1 MERAAMYIP
10 RAIEPAVL
18 AIAKTFPVLLVTGP
32 RQVGKTTLLKHIAE
46 AERELA
52 QRSVRNYVTLDDP
65 LQRRLAIEEP
75 ELFLERFE
83 APVIIDEIQYAP
95 SLLPYIKMRVDRDE
109 AKGAYWLTGSQMFH
123 LMRDASESLAGRV
136 GIVHLLGLSQAEI
149 AGRLSVPF
157 LPTKELLTVKK
168 KGTEKGSLTEAFTAI
183 HRGSLPA
190 LHAEKN
196 RPDVEQYYSSYV
208 QTYLQR
214 DIKDLSQVGDELAF
228 LRFLTAVAARTGQM
242 LQYSDLARDIGISQ
256 PTAKKWLSLL
266 VTSGIVTLVEPWY
279 SNTLTRMIKAPKLY
293 LLDTGLAAYLTR
305 WTTPEAL
312 EAGASS
318 GAFFET
324 FVVSEILKSW
334 YNAGKTPPVFYYR
347 DKDRNEIDLILDVDG
362 KLHPIEI
369 KKSANPGKDA
379 IAAFRVL
386 ANSGR
391 SVGSGGVVCCA
402 TEYLPLDERNSIVP
416 WWMV

>member
-1 MERAAMYIP
+1 MYIP
-10 RAIEPAVL
+10 RAIEPVVVT
-18 AIAKTFPVLLVTGP
+18 IAKTFPVLLITGP

-46 AERELA
+46 PG
-52 QRSVRNYVTLDDP
+52 RNYVTLDDP

-95 SLLPYIKMRVDRDE
+95 SLLPHIKMRVDRTG

-123 LMRDASESLAGRV
+123 LMRDASESLSGRV
-136 GIVHLLGLSQAEI
+136 GIVQLLGLSQAEI
-149 AGRLSVPF
+149 ARRPSVPF
-157 LPTKELLTVKK
+157 FPTKEILS
-168 KGTEKGSLTEAFTAI
+168 EKRKQSDRAGLMEVFAAI
-183 HRGSLPA
+183 HQGSLPA
-190 LHAEKN
+190 LLAGDDL
-196 RPDVEQYYSSYV
+196 PAVEQYYSSYV

-214 DIKDLSQVGDELAF
+214 DIKNLSQVGDELAF

-242 LQYSDLARDIGISQ
+242 LQYADLARDIGISQ

-266 VTSGIVTLVEPWY
+266 VSSGIVTLLEPWY
-279 SNTLTRMIKAPKLY
+279 NNTLTRMIKAPKLY
-293 LLDTGLAAYLTR
+293 FLDTGLAAYLTR
-305 WTTPEAL
+305 WTTPETL

-324 FVVSEILKSW
+324 FVVIEIMKSW
-334 YNAGKTPPVFYYR
+334 YNAGKMPPVFYYR
-347 DKDRNEIDLILDVDG
+347 DKDRNEIDLILEVDG

-379 IAAFRVL
+379 VSTFRVL
-386 ANSGR
+386 ADSGR
-391 SVGSGGVVCCA
+391 NVGPGGVVCCA
-402 TEYLPLDERNSIVP
+402 TEYLPLDSQNSIVP

>member
-1 MERAAMYIP
+1 MYIS

-46 AERELA
+46 AG
-52 QRSVRNYVTLDDP
+52 RNYVTLDDP
-65 LQRRLAIEEP
+65 LQRRLAVEEP

-95 SLLPYIKMRVDRDE
+95 GLLPYIKMRVDRDGT
-109 AKGAYWLTGSQMFH
+109 KGAYWLTGSQMFH

-149 AGRLSVPF
+149 SSRPSVPF
-157 LPTKELLTVKK
+157 LPTKEILAIKRK
-168 KGTEKGSLTEAFTAI
+168 ETEKGSLTKVFSAI
-183 HRGSLPA
+183 QRGSLPA
-190 LHAEKN
+190 LFSGANPPE
-196 RPDVEQYYSSYV
+196 VEQYYSSYV

-214 DIKDLSQVGDELAF
+214 DIKDLTQVGDELAF
-228 LRFLTAVAARTGQM
+228 LRFLTAAAARTGQM
-242 LQYSDLARDIGISQ
+242 LQYADLARDIGISQ

-266 VTSGIVTLVEPWY
+266 VTSGIVTLVEPWF

-293 LLDTGLAAYLTR
+293 FLDTGLAAYLTR

-324 FVVSEILKSW
+324 FVMSEIMKSW
-334 YNAGKTPPVFYYR
+334 FNAGKTPPVFYYR
-347 DKDRNEIDLILDVDG
+347 DKDRNEIDLILEADG
-362 KLHPIEI
+362 ELYPVEI
-369 KKSANPGKDA
+369 KKSGNPGKDA
-379 IAAFRVL
+379 ISAFRVL
-386 ANSGR
+386 ANTGK

-402 TEYLPLDERNSIVP
+402 TEYLPLDAKNSIIP

>member
-1 MERAAMYIP
+1 MYIP

-18 AIAKTFPVLLVTGP
+18 SIAKTFPVLLITGP

-46 AERELA
+46 PG
-52 QRSVRNYVTLDDP
+52 RSYVTLDDP
-65 LQRRLAIEEP
+65 LQRRLALEEP

-95 SLLPYIKMRVDRDE
+95 GLLPHIKMRADRDRS
-109 AKGAYWLTGSQMFH
+109 KGAYWLTGSQMFH

-149 AGRLSVPF
+149 AGRPNVPF
-157 LPTKELLTVKK
+157 LPTKEVLLAKRREADRV
-168 KGTEKGSLTEAFTAI
+168 SLAAVFSAI

-190 LHAEKN
+190 LLSGDD
-196 RPDVEQYYSSYV
+196 RPATEQYYSSYV

-228 LRFLTAVAARTGQM
+228 IRFLTSAAARTGQM
-242 LQYSDLARDIGISQ
+242 LQYADLARDIGISQ

-266 VTSGIVTLVEPWY
+266 VSSGIVTLVEPWY

-293 LLDTGLAAYLTR
+293 FLDTGLAAYLTR
-305 WTTPEAL
+305 WTTAEAL

-324 FVVSEILKSW
+324 FVVSEIMKSW

-347 DKDRNEIDLILDVDG
+347 DKDRNEIDLILEADG

-379 IAAFRVL
+379 IAAFKL
-386 ANSGR
+386 LTGAGR
-391 SVGSGGVVCCA
+391 SIGPGGLVCCA
-402 TEYLPLDERNSIVP
+402 AEYLPIDAQNSIVP

>member
-1 MERAAMYIP
+1 MYIP
-10 RAIEPAVL
+10 RAIESAVL
-18 AIAKTFPVLLVTGP
+18 TIAKTFPVLLVTGP

-46 AERELA
+46 AGREPA
-52 QRSVRNYVTLDDP
+52 QRPVRNYVTLDDP
-65 LQRRLAIEEP
+65 LQRRLAVEEP

-95 SLLPYIKMRVDRDE
+95 GLLPYIKMRVDRDGT
-109 AKGAYWLTGSQMFH
+109 KGAYWLTGSQMFH
-123 LMRDASESLAGRV
+123 LMRDASESLVGRV

-149 AGRLSVPF
+149 AGRPSVPF
-157 LPTKELLTVKK
+157 LPTKEILSVKRK
-168 KGTEKGSLTEAFTAI
+168 ATEKGSLTEAFTAI
-183 HRGSLPA
+183 QRGSLPA
-190 LHAEKN
+190 LFAGEE
-196 RPDVEQYYSSYV
+196 RPEVEQYYSSYV

-266 VTSGIVTLVEPWY
+266 VTSGIVTLIEPWY
-279 SNTLTRMIKAPKLY
+279 SNMLTRMIKAPKLY
-293 LLDTGLAAYLTR
+293 FLDTGLAAYLTR
-305 WTTPEAL
+305 WTSPEAL

-318 GAFFET
+318 RAFFET
-324 FVVSEILKSW
+324 FVVSEIMKSW

-347 DKDRNEIDLILDVDG
+347 DKDRNEIDLIIEADG
-362 KLHPIEI
+362 QLHLVEI
-369 KKSANPGKDA
+369 KKNSNPGKDA
-379 IAAFRVL
+379 ISAFRVL
-386 ANSGR
+386 ANAGKR
-391 SVGSGGVVCCA
+391 VGAGGVVCCA
-402 TEYLPLDERNSIVP
+402 SEYLPLDAQNSIIP

>member
-1 MERAAMYIP
+1 MYIS
-10 RAIEPAVL
+10 RAIEPAVV

-46 AERELA
+46 TG
-52 QRSVRNYVTLDDP
+52 RNYVTLDDP

-83 APVIIDEIQYAP
+83 APVIIDEIQYAQ
-95 SLLPYIKMRVDRDE
+95 SLLPYIKMRVDRDGT
-109 AKGAYWLTGSQMFH
+109 KGAYWLTGSQAFH

-149 AGRLSVPF
+149 SGRSNVPF
-157 LPTKELLTVKK
+157 LPTKAILAAKRKE
-168 KGTEKGSLTEAFTAI
+168 TERGSLTEVFYAI

-190 LHAEKN
+190 LLAGDD
-196 RPDVEQYYSSYV
+196 RPAVEQFYSSYV

-242 LQYSDLARDIGISQ
+242 LQYADLARDIGISQ
-256 PTAKKWLSLL
+256 PTAKRWLSLL
-266 VTSGIVTLVEPWY
+266 VTSGIATLVEPWF
-279 SNTLTRMIKAPKLY
+279 SNALTRMIKAPKLY
-293 LLDTGLAAYLTR
+293 FLDTGLAAYLTR

-324 FVVSEILKSW
+324 FVVSEIMKSW

-347 DKDRNEIDLILDVDG
+347 DKDRNEIDLILESDG
-362 KLHPIEI
+362 RLHPIEI

-386 ANSGR
+386 EGAGKN
-391 SVGSGGVVCCA
+391 VGQGGVVCCA
-402 TEYLPLDERNSIVP
+402 AEYLPLDAQNSIVP

>member
-1 MERAAMYIP
+1 MYIS

-46 AERELA
+46 AG
-52 QRSVRNYVTLDDP
+52 RNYVTLDDP
-65 LQRRLAIEEP
+65 LQRRLAVEEP

-95 SLLPYIKMRVDRDE
+95 GLLPYIKMRVDRDGT
-109 AKGAYWLTGSQMFH
+109 KGAYWLTGSQMFH

-149 AGRLSVPF
+149 SSRPSVPF
-157 LPTKELLTVKK
+157 LPTKEILAIKRK
-168 KGTEKGSLTEAFTAI
+168 ETEKGSLPEVFAAI
-183 HRGSLPA
+183 QRGSLPA
-190 LHAEKN
+190 LFAGEN
-196 RPDVEQYYSSYV
+196 RPEVEQYYSSYV

-228 LRFLTAVAARTGQM
+228 LRFLTAAAARTGQM
-242 LQYSDLARDIGISQ
+242 LQYADLARDIGISQ

-279 SNTLTRMIKAPKLY
+279 SNTLTRMIKSPKLY
-293 LLDTGLAAYLTR
+293 FLDTGLAAYLTR
-305 WTTPEAL
+305 WTTAEAL

-324 FVVSEILKSW
+324 FVVSEIMKSW
-334 YNAGKTPPVFYYR
+334 YNAGKSPPVFYYR
-347 DKDRNEIDLILDVDG
+347 DKDRNEIDLILEADG
-362 KLHPIEI
+362 ELHPVEI

-386 ANSGR
+386 ATTGK

-402 TEYLPLDERNSIVP
+402 TEYLPLDAKNSIIP

>member
-1 MERAAMYIP
+1 MYIQ
-10 RAIEPAVL
+10 RAIEPSIR
-18 AIAKTFPVLLVTGP
+18 AIAQTFPVLLVTGP
-32 RQVGKTTLLKHIAE
+32 RQAGKTTLLKHIAE
-46 AERELA
+46 KG
-52 QRSVRNYVTLDDP
+52 RNYVTLDDP

-95 SLLPYIKMRVDRDE
+95 GLLSYIKMRADRDG

-123 LMRDASESLAGRV
+123 LMQNASESLAGRV

-149 AGRLSVPF
+149 SGRPSVPF
-157 LPTKELLTVKK
+157 LPTKAILSAKRKAAERGNLAEVF
-168 KGTEKGSLTEAFTAI
+168 AAI

-190 LHAEKN
+190 LHAGKN
-196 RPDVEQYYSSYV
+196 RPDIEQYYSSYV

-242 LQYSDLARDIGISQ
+242 LQYSDLARDVGISP
-256 PTAKKWLSLL
+256 PTAKQWLSLL
-266 VTSGIVTLVEPWY
+266 ITSGIVTLVEPWY

-293 LLDTGLAAYLTR
+293 FLDTGLAAYLTR

-312 EAGASS
+312 EAGAMS

-324 FVVSEILKSW
+324 FVVSEIMKSW
-334 YNAGKTPPVFYYR
+334 LNAGKKPPVYYYR
-347 DKDRNEIDLILDVDG
+347 DKDRNEIDLILEADG
-362 KLHPIEI
+362 KLHPVEI

-386 ANSGR
+386 SDAGK
-391 SVGSGGVVCCA
+391 SVGQGGVVCCA
-402 TEYLPLDERNSIVP
+402 TEYLPLDAENSIVP

>member
-1 MERAAMYIP
+1 MKGKPAMYIP

-18 AIAKTFPVLLVTGP
+18 AIAETFPVLLVTGP
-32 RQVGKTTLLKHIAE
+32 RQVGKTTLLKHIAKE
-46 AERELA
+46 G
-52 QRSVRNYVTLDDP
+52 RNYVTLDDP

-83 APVIIDEIQYAP
+83 TPVIIDEIQYAP
-95 SLLPYIKMRVDRDE
+95 GLFPYIKMRVDRDGI
-109 AKGAYWLTGSQMFH
+109 KGAYWLTGSQIFH
-123 LMRDASESLAGRV
+123 LMQNASESLAGRV
-136 GIVHLLGLSQAEI
+136 GIVHLLGLSQTEI
-149 AGRLSVPF
+149 SGRPSVPF
-157 LPTKELLTVKK
+157 LPTKAILSAKRTVA
-168 KGTEKGSLTEAFTAI
+168 EHSSIIEVFTAI
-183 HRGSLPA
+183 QRGSLPA
-190 LHAEKN
+190 LLAGEN
-196 RPDVEQYYSSYV
+196 RPTAEQYYSSYV

-242 LQYSDLARDIGISQ
+242 LQYADLARDIGISQ

-266 VTSGIVTLVEPWY
+266 VTSGIVTLVEPWH

-293 LLDTGLAAYLTR
+293 FLDTGLAAYLTR

-324 FVVSEILKSW
+324 FVVSEIMKSW
-334 YNAGKTPPVFYYR
+334 YNAGETPPVFYYR
-347 DKDRNEIDLILDVDG
+347 DKDRNEIDLILEADG
-362 KLHPIEI
+362 KLHPVEI

-386 ANSGR
+386 AN
-391 SVGSGGVVCCA
+391 VGKSIGPGGVVCCA
-402 TEYLPLDERNSIVP
+402 TEYLPLDAQNSIIP

>member
-1 MERAAMYIP
+1 MYIP

-18 AIAKTFPVLLVTGP
+18 AIAETFPVLLVTGP

-46 AERELA
+46 KG
-52 QRSVRNYVTLDDP
+52 RNYVTLDDP
-65 LQRRLAIEEP
+65 LQRRLAVEEP

-83 APVIIDEIQYAP
+83 TPVIIDEIQYAP
-95 SLLPYIKMRVDRDE
+95 NLLPYIKVQVDRNGT
-109 AKGAYWLTGSQMFH
+109 KGAYWLTGSQIFH
-123 LMRDASESLAGRV
+123 LMQNASESLAGRV

-149 AGRLSVPF
+149 SGRQSVPF
-157 LPTKELLTVKK
+157 LPTKEILSAKRK
-168 KGTEKGSLTEAFTAI
+168 QTERGSLAEVFAAI
-183 HRGSLPA
+183 QQGSLPA
-190 LHAEKN
+190 LLAGED

-228 LRFLTAVAARTGQM
+228 LRFLTAAAARTGQM
-242 LQYSDLARDIGISQ
+242 LQYADLARDIGISQ
-256 PTAKKWLSLL
+256 PTAKKWLSIL
-266 VTSGIVTLVEPWY
+266 VSSGIVTLVEPWY
-279 SNTLTRMIKAPKLY
+279 VNTLTRMIKAPKLY
-293 LLDTGLAAYLTR
+293 FLDTGLAAYLTR

-324 FVVSEILKSW
+324 FVVSEIMKSW

-347 DKDRNEIDLILDVDG
+347 DKDRNEIDLILEADG
-362 KLHPIEI
+362 KLHPVEI
-369 KKSANPGKDA
+369 KKSANPGKNA

-386 ANSGR
+386 ANVGK
-391 SVGSGGVVCCA
+391 SVGPGGVVCCA
-402 TEYLPLDERNSIVP
+402 TEYLPLDAYNSIIP

>member
-1 MERAAMYIP
+1 MYIP

-18 AIAKTFPVLLVTGP
+18 AIAKTFPVLLITGP

-46 AERELA
+46 KG
-52 QRSVRNYVTLDDP
+52 RNYVTLDDP
-65 LQRRLAIEEP
+65 LQRRLAVEEP

-83 APVIIDEIQYAP
+83 TPVIIDEIQYAP
-95 SLLPYIKMRVDRDE
+95 NLLPYIKVQVDRNGT
-109 AKGAYWLTGSQMFH
+109 KGAYWLTGSQIFH
-123 LMRDASESLAGRV
+123 LMQNASESLAGRV

-149 AGRLSVPF
+149 SGRQSVPF
-157 LPTKELLTVKK
+157 LPTKEILSAKRK
-168 KGTEKGSLTEAFTAI
+168 QTERGSLAEVFAAI
-183 HRGSLPA
+183 QQGSLPA
-190 LHAEKN
+190 LLAGED

-228 LRFLTAVAARTGQM
+228 LRFLTAAAARTGQM
-242 LQYSDLARDIGISQ
+242 LQYADLARDIGISQ
-256 PTAKKWLSLL
+256 PTAKKWLSIL
-266 VTSGIVTLVEPWY
+266 VSSGIVTLVEPWY
-279 SNTLTRMIKAPKLY
+279 VNTLTRMIKAPKLY
-293 LLDTGLAAYLTR
+293 FLDTGLAAYLTR

-324 FVVSEILKSW
+324 FVVSEIMKSW

-347 DKDRNEIDLILDVDG
+347 DKDRNEIDLILEADG
-362 KLHPIEI
+362 KLHPVEI
-369 KKSANPGKDA
+369 KKSANPGKNA

-386 ANSGR
+386 ANVGK
-391 SVGSGGVVCCA
+391 SVGPGGVVCCA
-402 TEYLPLDERNSIVP
+402 TEYLPLDAYNSIIP

>member
-1 MERAAMYIP
+1 MYIS

-46 AERELA
+46 AG
-52 QRSVRNYVTLDDP
+52 RNYVTLDDP
-65 LQRRLAIEEP
+65 LQRRLAVEEP

-95 SLLPYIKMRVDRDE
+95 GLLPYIKMRVDQDGT
-109 AKGAYWLTGSQMFH
+109 KGAYWLTGSQMFH

-149 AGRLSVPF
+149 SSRPSVPF
-157 LPTKELLTVKK
+157 LPTKEILTIKRK
-168 KGTEKGSLTEAFTAI
+168 ETEKGSLTEVFAAI
-183 HRGSLPA
+183 QRGSLPA
-190 LHAEKN
+190 LFAGEN
-196 RPDVEQYYSSYV
+196 RPEVEQYYSSYV

-228 LRFLTAVAARTGQM
+228 LRFLTAAAARTGQM
-242 LQYSDLARDIGISQ
+242 LQYADLARDIGISQ

-266 VTSGIVTLVEPWY
+266 VTSGIATLVEPWY
-279 SNTLTRMIKAPKLY
+279 SNTLTRMIKSPKLY
-293 LLDTGLAAYLTR
+293 FLDTGLAAYLTR
-305 WTTPEAL
+305 WTTAEAL

-318 GAFFET
+318 GPFFET
-324 FVVSEILKSW
+324 FVVSEIMKSW
-334 YNAGKTPPVFYYR
+334 YNAGKSPPVFYYR
-347 DKDRNEIDLILDVDG
+347 DKDRNEIDLILEADG
-362 KLHPIEI
+362 ELHPVEI

-386 ANSGR
+386 ANTGKSI
-391 SVGSGGVVCCA
+391 GSGGVVCCA
-402 TEYLPLDERNSIVP
+402 TEFLPLDAKNSIIP

>member
-1 MERAAMYIP
+1 MYIP
-10 RAIEPAVL
+10 RAIESAVV

-46 AERELA
+46 TGRG
-52 QRSVRNYVTLDDP
+52 YVTLDDP

-95 SLLPYIKMRVDRDE
+95 SLLPHIKIRVDRDGT
-109 AKGAYWLTGSQMFH
+109 KGAYWLTGSQMFH

-149 AGRLSVPF
+149 ARRPSVPF
-157 LPTKELLTVKK
+157 LPTKEILSAKRK
-168 KGTEKGSLTEAFTAI
+168 EADRAGLTEVFTAI
-183 HRGSLPA
+183 HRGCQPA
-190 LHAEKN
+190 LLAGDD
-196 RPDVEQYYSSYV
+196 RPAVEQYYSSYV

-228 LRFLTAVAARTGQM
+228 LRFLTAAAARTGQM
-242 LQYSDLARDIGISQ
+242 LQYADLARDVGISQ

-293 LLDTGLAAYLTR
+293 FLDTGLAAYLTR

-334 YNAGKTPPVFYYR
+334 YNAGKTPPLFYYR
-347 DKDRNEIDLILDVDG
+347 DKDRNEIDLILESDG
-362 KLHPIEI
+362 KLHPVEI
-369 KKSANPGKDA
+369 KKSANPGKDSV
-379 IAAFRVL
+379 AAFRL
-386 ANSGR
+386 LSDAGR
-391 SVGSGGVVCCA
+391 NLGSGGVVCCA
-402 TEYLPLDERNSIVP
+402 AEYLPLDPQNSIIP

>member
-1 MERAAMYIP
+1 MYIT
-10 RAIEPAVL
+10 RAIEPAVI
-18 AIAKTFPVLLVTGP
+18 AIAKTFPILLVTGP

-46 AERELA
+46 KE
-52 QRSVRNYVTLDDP
+52 RNYVTLDDP
-65 LQRRLAIEEP
+65 LQRRLAAEEP

-83 APVIIDEIQYAP
+83 TPVIIDEIQYAP
-95 SLLPYIKMRVDRDE
+95 GLLPYVKMRVDRDGT
-109 AKGAYWLTGSQMFH
+109 KGAYWLTGSQIFH
-123 LMRDASESLAGRV
+123 LMQNASESLAGRV

-149 AGRLSVPF
+149 SGRPSVPF
-157 LPTKELLTVKK
+157 LPTKENLSAKRKK
-168 KGTEKGSLTEAFTAI
+168 SEHSSLVDAFAAI
-183 HRGSLPA
+183 QRGSLPA
-190 LHAEKN
+190 FLAGESS
-196 RPDVEQYYSSYV
+196 PDVGQYYSSYV
-208 QTYLQR
+208 QTYLQG

-242 LQYSDLARDIGISQ
+242 LQYADLARDIGISQ

-266 VTSGIVTLVEPWY
+266 VTSGIATLVEPWY
-279 SNTLTRMIKAPKLY
+279 SNALTRMIKASKLY
-293 LLDTGLAAYLTR
+293 FLDTGLAAYLTR

-324 FVVSEILKSW
+324 FVVSEIMKSW
-334 YNAGKTPPVFYYR
+334 LNAGKTPPVFYYR
-347 DKDRNEIDLILDVDG
+347 DKDRNEIDLILEADG
-362 KLHPIEI
+362 KLYPVEI

-386 ANSGR
+386 ANSGK
-391 SVGSGGVVCCA
+391 SVGPGGVVCCA
-402 TEYLPLDERNSIVP
+402 SEYLPLDAQNSIIP

>member
-1 MERAAMYIP
+1 MYIP
-10 RAIEPAVL
+10 RAIEPSIV

-46 AERELA
+46 KG
-52 QRSVRNYVTLDDP
+52 RNYVTLDDP

-83 APVIIDEIQYAP
+83 SPVIIDEIQYAP
-95 SLLPYIKMRVDRDE
+95 SLLPHIKMRVDRGGM
-109 AKGAYWLTGSQMFH
+109 KGAYWLTGSQMFH
-123 LMRDASESLAGRV
+123 LMREASESLAGRV

-149 AGRLSVPF
+149 AKRDSVPF
-157 LPTKELLTVKK
+157 LPTKEILSAKRK
-168 KGTEKGSLTEAFTAI
+168 NSDRGSLTEVFSAI

-190 LHAEKN
+190 LFASN
-196 RPDVEQYYSSYV
+196 DRPDVEQYYSSYV

-214 DIKDLSQVGDELAF
+214 DIKDLSQVGDEVAF
-228 LRFLTAVAARTGQM
+228 VRFLTAVAARTAQM
-242 LQYSDLARDIGISQ
+242 LQYADLARDIGISQ

-266 VTSGIVTLVEPWY
+266 VTSGIVTLIEPWY

-293 LLDTGLAAYLTR
+293 ILDTGLAAYLTR
-305 WTTPEAL
+305 WTSPEAL
-312 EAGASS
+312 EAGAMS

-324 FVVSEILKSW
+324 FVVSEIMKSW

-347 DKDRNEIDLILDVDG
+347 DKDRNEIDLILESDG
-362 KLHPIEI
+362 QLYPVEI

-379 IAAFRVL
+379 IAAFRKL
-386 ANSGR
+386 ADAGR
-391 SVGSGGVVCCA
+391 KVGPGGVVCCA
-402 TEYLPLDERNSIVP
+402 TEYLPLDANNSIVP

>member
-1 MERAAMYIP
+1 MYIP

-18 AIAKTFPVLLVTGP
+18 AAAKAFPVILVTGP

-46 AERELA
+46 RG
-52 QRSVRNYVTLDDP
+52 RNYVTLDDP
-65 LQRRLAIEEP
+65 LQRRLAVEEP
-75 ELFLERFE
+75 ELFLQRFE

-95 SLLPYIKMRVDRDE
+95 ELLPHIKMRVDRDGS
-109 AKGAYWLTGSQMFH
+109 KGAYWLTGSRMFH
-123 LMRDASESLAGRV
+123 LMQNASESLAGRV
-136 GIVHLLGLSQAEI
+136 GILRLLGLSQAEL
-149 AGRLSVPF
+149 AGRANVPF
-157 LPTKELLTVKK
+157 LPS
-168 KGTEKGSLTEAFTAI
+168 TEILSAKRKAAETGGLAEVFAAI
-183 HRGSLPA
+183 QRGSAPA
-190 LHAEKN
+190 LFADN
-196 RPDVEQYYSSYV
+196 GRPEVELFYSSYV

-228 LRFLTAVAARTGQM
+228 LRFLTAVAARTGRM
-242 LQYSDLARDIGISQ
+242 LQYADLARDIGISQ

-293 LLDTGLAAYLTR
+293 FLDTGLCAYLTR
-305 WTTPEAL
+305 WTSPEAL
-312 EAGASS
+312 EAGAAS

-324 FVVSEILKSW
+324 FVVSEIMKSW

-347 DKDRNEIDLILDVDG
+347 DKERNEIDLILEADG
-362 KLHPIEI
+362 RLYPIEI

-379 IAAFRVL
+379 VAAFRFL
-386 ANSGR
+386 ANAGKPT
-391 SVGSGGVVCCA
+391 GPGAVVCCA
-402 TEYLPLDERNSIVP
+402 TEYLPLDGNNSIVP